1 MIDED
6 LVAGG
11 GANEPCATGL
21 EATVDRSDPSSLA
34 SRVRLA
40 TFVGFIAIMSWRW
53 ATTGIPS
60 QRTPLFAWILG
71 AVAIYAIGRTGSR
84 AMRLFW
90 DWAPMIGLLA
100 LYDFSRGLADE
111 AGMPLQMASLV
122 RVEEALFGSPIPTI
136 RWQQSIIVPDG
147 PVHWWE
153 AFIAVCYSSHFVV
166 SLSVMGILWFTKR
179 DEFLA
184 FRLRFS
190 IVTLLGL
197 VGYFLVP
204 SAPPWMAADNDLI
217 GSVRRLS
224 LRGFQVFGGEGAEKA
239 ITAGARLS
247 NQVAAMPSLH
257 GAWAL
262 LIALFF
268 TRFTPRWAWP
278 LLFGYPALMLFTLVA
293 TGEHYVIDVLVGF
306 ACTGLAFLLARVL
319 EQRDLPWG
327 AKSPKPA

>member
-1 MIDED
+1 MTDQ
-6 LVAGG
+6 
-11 GANEPCATGL
+11 GAKTEAATQ
-21 EATVDRSDPSSLA
+21 ESATAAPPDKPSLS
-34 SRVRLA
+34 SRVRTA
-40 TFVGFIAIMSWRW
+40 TLVGFIALLSWRW
-53 ATTGIPS
+53 ATTGIPN

-122 RVEEALFGSPIPTI
+122 RAEEALFGSPIPTI
-136 RWQQSIIVPDG
+136 RWQQNIIGPDG

-153 AFIAVCYSSHFVV
+153 AVVAVCYSSHFVV
-166 SLSVMGILWFTKR
+166 SLTVMGVLWFASR
-179 DEFLA
+179 DQFLA

-197 VGYFLVP
+197 IGYFLVP
-204 SAPPWMAADNDLI
+204 SAPPWMAANNDLI

-247 NQVAAMPSLH
+247 NPVAAMPSLH

-278 LLFGYPALMLFTLVA
+278 LLFCYPALMLFTLVA

-306 ACTGLAFLLARVL
+306 VCTGAAFLIAQLVERRAV
-319 EQRDLPWG
+319 EQRTLPMG
-327 AKSPKPA
+327 AK